1 MCDFKEI
8 RKIKYSSSEVYCR
21 YLNIDLPLL
30 PRSSAYNGRFGAE
43 LKNIGMEK
51 FPYGIHPSELV
62 SRGILKPALYVELPK
77 EYFKNWKNFPECP
90 RNGGED
96 IASTAGMY
104 KLELLPQTYKE
115 LRDFIH
121 PYDGELQQTF
131 VQKYRAEVPAHFLEH
146 QHSNC
151 SKYIAAEVYLPYWHT
166 YALADSFYS
175 YRHAAILLS
184 AQDGKE
190 RVLKIIGHSAKRFC
204 DKYATTFDRI
214 SWYKTIVT
222 GLQFNESSYTHGDIF
237 SLAQGYSEV
246 TADVLKQD
254 LNLLLELDAEWANQ
268 IKQHGCL
275 VLHNA
280 RKNLSKDIYLIYE
293 QLRLLGVTAKTI
305 FEVFQPSDRNTG
317 MTPLHEVLD
326 AEYYIFRQSFVTYG
340 NFYCAGIKKWG
351 YECSDTVF
359 DALVQISG
367 FDAWMRS
374 FHDLHH
380 TLNDQNSQAATFKQG
395 RIVDAL
401 IVMSVRTEIVLRE
414 MFRPILQDQS
424 DEAIFVFLKKV
435 VDRLPDKEKVV
446 LKTCCNE
453 IAQRTKLNEKPQ
465 DIFVEIDSLNPN
477 NWSKEKVHFLHVIL
491 KFITAR
497 NYFAHHAYKDDDLNY
512 GTSMLASEVL
522 QSLLATLLFFQKAS
536 AIAFPISDD
545 RNVLPE
551 DSLDLDGVK
560 LVTGGASDD

>member
-1 MCDFKEI
+1 MMCSFKEV
-8 RKIKYSSSEVYCR
+8 RKIKYSSSDVYCR

-77 EYFKNWKNFPECP
+77 EFFKNWKNFPECP

-115 LRDFIH
+115 LHDFIH

-146 QHSNC
+146 LHSNC

-166 YALADSFYS
+166 YALADSFYL

-190 RVLKIIGHSAKRFC
+190 LVLEIIGHSAKRFC

-214 SWYKTIVT
+214 SWYKTIIT
-222 GLQFNESSYTHGDIF
+222 GCQFSDSSWTQGDIF
-237 SLAQGYSEV
+237 SLAQSCSKV
-246 TADVLKQD
+246 TTEVLKQD
-254 LNLLLELDAEWANQ
+254 LKHLLELDAEWANQ

-293 QLRLLGVTAKTI
+293 QLRLLGVTAKSI
-305 FEVFQPSDRNTG
+305 FEEFQPSGRNTG

-340 NFYCAGIKKWG
+340 NIYCVEINKWD
-351 YECSDTVF
+351 YECSDSVF
-359 DALVQISG
+359 DTLIQIPG

-374 FHDLHH
+374 FNDLHY
-380 TLNDQNSQAATFKQG
+380 TLNNLNSQLATFKQD

-424 DEAIFVFLKKV
+424 DEPIVDFFKKV
-435 VDRLPDKEKVV
+435 VSQLPGKEKKV
-446 LKTCCNE
+446 LETCCNE
-453 IAQRTKLNEKPQ
+453 NKKTKLNGKPQ
-465 DIFVEIDSLNPN
+465 DIFIEIDSLNPK
-477 NWSKEKVHFLHVIL
+477 NWSKEKIHFLHVIL

-497 NYFAHHAYKDDDLNY
+497 NYFAHHAYKDDELNY

-522 QSLLATLLFFQKAS
+522 QSLLATLLFFQQAS
-536 AIAFPISDD
+536 AKSFLISDE
-545 RNVLPE
+545 RNALPE
-551 DSLDLDGVK
+551 GVAK
-560 LVTGGASDD
+560 

>member
-8 RKIKYSSSEVYCR
+8 RKIKHFSSDMHCR

-30 PRSSAYNGRFGAE
+30 PRSSAYNGQFGAE

-90 RNGGED
+90 RNGED
-96 IASTAGMY
+96 DTAYTAGMY
-104 KLELLPQTYKE
+104 MLDLLPQTYKE

-121 PYDGELQQTF
+121 PYDGELQQSF
-131 VQKYRAEVPAHFLEH
+131 VQKYRAEVPVNFLEH

-151 SKYIAAEVYLPYWHT
+151 NKYIAAEVYLPYWHT

-190 RVLKIIGHSAKRFC
+190 RVLKIIGRSAKRFFA
-204 DKYATTFDRI
+204 KYAITFDRI

-222 GLQFNESSYTHGDIF
+222 GLQFSESNHTRGEAF
-237 SLAQGYSEV
+237 SLAQEYSVV
-246 TADVLKQD
+246 TGDVLKED
-254 LNLLLELDAEWANQ
+254 LNLLLELDAAWKNQ
-268 IKQHGCL
+268 IRQHGCL
-275 VLHNA
+275 VLENA
-280 RKNLSKDIYLIYE
+280 RKNLSKDVYLIYE
-293 QLRLLGVTAKTI
+293 QLCLLGVTSKSI
-305 FEVFQPSDRNTG
+305 FDEFQASDRNASI
-317 MTPLHEVLD
+317 TPLHEVLN
-326 AEYYIFRQSFVTYG
+326 AEYYIFRQSFASNG
-340 NFYCAGIKKWG
+340 SHYCIQIKEWG
-351 YECSDTVF
+351 YECKDSVF
-359 DALVQISG
+359 DALIQVPG

-380 TLNDQNSQAATFKQG
+380 TLNDQNAQLATFKQD

-401 IVMSVRTEIVLRE
+401 IVMSVRTEVVLRE

-424 DEAIFVFLKKV
+424 DDTIVVFLKKV
-435 VDRLPDKEKVV
+435 VDRLPKGKKEV
-446 LKTCCNE
+446 LETCCNE
-453 IAQRTKLNEKPQ
+453 IAQRTKLNEKPTN
-465 DIFVEIDSLNPN
+465 IFVEIGSFKPN
-477 NWSKEKVHFLHVIL
+477 NWSKEKIHFLQAIL

-497 NYFAHHAYKDDDLNY
+497 NYFAHHAYKDDELNY
-512 GTSMLASEVL
+512 RTSMLALEVL
-522 QSLLATLLFFQKAS
+522 QSLLATLLFFQQAS
-536 AIAFPISDD
+536 ANPSLVSDECK
-545 RNVLPE
+545 VLE
-551 DSLDLDGVK
+551 GV
-560 LVTGGASDD
+560 AE